1 MTTNE
6 QRHGEQVR
14 LLISLM
20 TDEEMRPD
28 IIDISNTYKTVRMNL
43 LAAARGLK
51 DIDGYSLDDSANY
64 IDLQLDLHQ
73 MMLGL
78 RSDELALLELISNM
92 TDSPES
98 VVHDGSNEFA
108 GKNDVIISGMSDT
121 ELLSHLDGK
130 AY

>member
-14 LLISLM
+14 LLVSLI

-43 LAAARGLK
+43 LAAARGLR
-51 DIDGYSLDDSANY
+51 DIDAYSLNHNRNY
-64 IDLQLDLHQ
+64 IDLQLHLHQ
-73 MMLGL
+73 MMLDL

-92 TDSPES
+92 TEASES
-98 VVHDGSNEFA
+98 EQVS
-108 GKNDVIISGMSDT
+108 S
-121 ELLSHLDGK
+121 
-130 AY
+130 